1 MSQRRLV
8 ILVLCLCLVVF
19 KGMSAPRFVE
29 TGMMRA
35 HVYAHYQDPL
45 SYMVS
50 AHVVDDEPQKVDA
63 SMMVSFHLPGILLLL
78 ALGFYVPALRSF
90 QRPVIRSMRGESI
103 LGKIFRPP
111 KIVV

>member
-1 MSQRRLV
+1 
-8 ILVLCLCLVVF
+8 
-19 KGMSAPRFVE
+19 MSAPRFVE

-50 AHVVDDEPQKVDA
+50 AHVVEDEPQKVDA

-103 LGKIFRPP
+103 SGKIFRPP